1 MRPLIVPPRDLTD
14 AADEAIGS
22 PAARLDLIPVKAANE
37 NSASGNTAPIHW
49 PANKDQRTPLAP
61 PVRGRPLWRLA
72 ALLTALMAHGALAAS
87 LWAYLHQAPPQLP
100 RAEDQAIVIEMVSI
114 AAPAAVTSPAPSDP
128 VVQPAAKPELAAPA
142 QAEPHPQSQM
152 AERLRQD
159 AEAPSRAVPHPSPRA
174 AQTDRPAAKSTAR
187 HDPPAK
193 PKRQRL
199 AAAATN
205 ANTVESTPPAAR
217 SGDNSQRSTMDYA
230 ARIAA
235 HLMRHKRQ
243 PGGNERAGRVSV
255 AFSLDRTGRLISA
268 SIAAAGA
275 ANLNE
280 AALATVR
287 SAAPFPAP
295 PADVRKLTFVVPIRF
310 TE

>member
-1 MRPLIVPPRDLTD
+1 
-14 AADEAIGS
+14 
-22 PAARLDLIPVKAANE
+22 
-37 NSASGNTAPIHW
+37 
-49 PANKDQRTPLAP
+49 
-61 PVRGRPLWRLA
+61 
-72 ALLTALMAHGALAAS
+72 
-87 LWAYLHQAPPQLP
+87 
-100 RAEDQAIVIEMVSI
+100 
-114 AAPAAVTSPAPSDP
+114 
-128 VVQPAAKPELAAPA
+128 
-142 QAEPHPQSQM
+142 
-152 AERLRQD
+152 
-159 AEAPSRAVPHPSPRA
+159 
-174 AQTDRPAAKSTAR
+174 
-187 HDPPAK
+187 
-193 PKRQRL
+193 
-199 AAAATN
+199 
-205 ANTVESTPPAAR
+205 
-217 SGDNSQRSTMDYA
+217 MDYA

-268 SIAAAGA
+268 RIAAAGA